1 MRAVGATG
9 ATGDTHVAP
18 GRGLA
23 YAKVGATTRR
33 TTGPLQGRKGTAGVT
48 GAAGRAAMP
57 AQAKPGDSLQI
68 QPSRSAL
75 PRGRTTYGYFL
86 GLT

>member
-75 PRGRTTYGYFL
+75 PPGRTTYGYFL